1 MKEKIIDYIENN
13 PGFIK
18 NNGFKVK
25 ELNEEKC
32 ILEYNIK
39 KDGLN
44 PMGIVHG
51 GVLFGLDDTAAG
63 VLSSLGGIE
72 QVTTNSSMN
81 YIRPA
86 TKGKIYAVAT
96 KLKVGKSIG
105 YFEVKIYDS
114 SDNLLATSFVN
125 MFYKNKKIS

>member
-1 MKEKIIDYIENN
+1 MKEKIINYIENN

-51 GVLFGLDDTAAG
+51 GVLFGLADTAAG
-63 VLSSLGGIE
+63 VLSSMGGIE
-72 QVTTNSSMN
+72 QVTTSSTMN

-86 TKGKIYAVAT
+86 VKGILYAVAT

-105 YFEVKIYDS
+105 YFEVKIFD
-114 SDNLLATSFVN
+114 DNDLLLATSYVN
-125 MFYKNKKIS
+125 FYYKKTK